1 MTRLRVFSLVVALG
15 ALAAVATGARASGP
29 VIGPGR
35 PPEVCFAPNTS
46 PALVDSYARA
56 LSAAKRAAASTS
68 SLASPMAQIS
78 DGSRWST
85 TATNGSG
92 LRQGDPTTLTWSI
105 VPDGVA
111 ISGAIGEAA
120 APSNLRAF
128 LNGIYGSEAAWL
140 AVFQQVFDRWS
151 EITGVTYVYE
161 PNDDR
166 VALFNASGV
175 RGVRADVRIGG
186 HRIDGNY
193 GVLAYNYYPNNGDMA
208 IDTGD
213 SFYTNTSNGSL
224 RLRNTIAHEHGHGL
238 GFAHSCPINQTK
250 LMEPYLSTAF
260 DGPQLDEIHGGN
272 RAYGDDLEH
281 NDAVANASDLGSVGG
296 GSVALDGL
304 SVDDD
309 ADSDWFSFTVGP
321 SKKASVT
328 VTPVGATYLMG
339 TQNGDGSCSAGTS
352 FNSLVQNDVGVQ
364 VLDADGA
371 SVLGAATS
379 SPAGQAETLTDVA
392 LPSGA
397 GTYYVRV
404 LPGQSNTSQL
414 YRLGLTVGDVSTLSD
429 DIFSDGFDG
438 TSLDAWSSV
447 ASGGGDLTTS
457 VAASMG
463 GARGL
468 QAMIDD
474 TARLFVQTETP
485 SAESRYRVRFWFDP
499 NGFVPGEDTQRVLI
513 LQAFSRTPDRKKLI
527 QLMVRRVGLQYRMLA
542 KVRIDDAGMVGTPWI
557 PFTDEPHAIEI
568 DWKRATSSDATDG
581 HLQLWVDGQ
590 SVAALAGLDNGR
602 NFLDFVRLGAI
613 GVRTTSSGT
622 IYFDR
627 FASRRST
634 YIGP

>member
-1 MTRLRVFSLVVALG
+1 MIRARLFSLVA
-15 ALAAVATGARASGP
+15 ALATLTTLASGADAAGP

-56 LSAAKRAAASTS
+56 LSAAKQAAASTS

-78 DGSRWST
+78 DGSRWT
-85 TATNGSG
+85 VTATNGYG
-92 LRQGDPTTLTWSI
+92 LKQGDPTTLTWSI

-111 ISGAIGEAA
+111 ISGAIGEPS

-140 AVFQQVFDRWS
+140 PIFQQVFDRWS
-151 EITGVTYVYE
+151 EITGITYVYE

-166 VALFNASGV
+166 VALFGSPGV
-175 RGVRADVRIGG
+175 RGVRADIRIGG
-186 HRIDGNY
+186 HRIDGNSN
-193 GVLAYNYYPNNGDMA
+193 VLAYNYYPNNGDMV
-208 IDTGD
+208 IDTAD
-213 SFYTNTSNGSL
+213 AFYTNTSNNSL

-281 NDAVANASDLGSVGG
+281 NDSVATASDLGSVSG
-296 GSVALDGL
+296 GSVTLNGL

-309 ADSDWFSFTVGP
+309 GDIDWFSFTVGAN
-321 SKKASVT
+321 KKASVT

-339 TQNGDGSCSAGTS
+339 AQNADGSCSAGTT
-352 FNSLVQNDVGVQ
+352 FNSLVHNDVGVQ
-364 VLDADGA
+364 VFDKNGVGL
-371 SVLGAATS
+371 LGAATAK
-379 SPAGQAETLTDVA
+379 PAGQAESLTDVA

-404 LPGQSNTSQL
+404 LPGQSNASQL
-414 YRLGLTVGDVSTLSD
+414 YRLGLTVGDVSIQSD

-438 TSLDAWSSV
+438 TSLDAWSTV
-447 ASGGGDLTTS
+447 KNPFGDLTTS
-457 VAASMG
+457 VAAAMG

-468 QAMIDD
+468 QATIRSTGRM
-474 TARLFVQTETP
+474 FVQTETP
-485 SAESRYRVRFWFDP
+485 NAESRYRVRFWFDP
-499 NGFVPGEDTQRVLI
+499 NGFVPAADKQRMI
-513 LQAFSRTPDRKKLI
+513 IMQAFSRTPNRMKLI
-527 QLMVRRVGLQYRMLA
+527 QLMVRRVGLQYQMRA
-542 KVRIDDAGMVGTPWI
+542 RVRIDDLGMLSTAWI
-557 PFTDEPHAIEI
+557 PFTDAPHAIEL
-568 DWKRATSSDATDG
+568 DWKRAASSDVADG
-581 HLQLWVDGQ
+581 HLQLWIDGQ
-590 SVAALAGLDNGR
+590 SVAALTKLDNGR
-602 NFLDFVRLGAI
+602 HFLDFARLGAI
-613 GVRTTSSGT
+613 GMRPVSSGT

-627 FASRRST
+627 FVSRRSS